1 MVLLDLV
8 KHLRQSLLDDTGGSN
23 VSWEDIVEDTASE
36 AQLRWSNEELTRFI
50 NEAEKQACRSAL
62 LLKSADPTFSI
73 TVVAGTATYSLDSRI
88 IKIKGIYLSSS
99 GRELIKTDYEDLL
112 PMGDWRSKTG
122 IPTHY
127 IEDIESGD
135 ITLYPKPSA
144 NDTLNLLVYRLP
156 MVPMSWDL
164 AEIDTPDIKEEHQL
178 AMLNYAAFLAYNKD
192 EANTFDPQRAEYYRQ
207 LFVQEF
213 SNTSAYSEIRQTR
226 TRNRTVRYRDVL

>member
-1 MVLLDLV
+1 
-8 KHLRQSLLDDTGGSN
+8 
-23 VSWEDIVEDTASE
+23 
-36 AQLRWSNEELTRFI
+36 
-50 NEAEKQACRSAL
+50 
-62 LLKSADPTFSI
+62 
-73 TVVAGTATYSLDSRI
+73 
-88 IKIKGIYLSSS
+88 
-99 GRELIKTDYEDLL
+99 
-112 PMGDWRSKTG
+112 
-122 IPTHY
+122 
-127 IEDIESGD
+127 
-135 ITLYPKPSA
+135 
-144 NDTLNLLVYRLP
+144 